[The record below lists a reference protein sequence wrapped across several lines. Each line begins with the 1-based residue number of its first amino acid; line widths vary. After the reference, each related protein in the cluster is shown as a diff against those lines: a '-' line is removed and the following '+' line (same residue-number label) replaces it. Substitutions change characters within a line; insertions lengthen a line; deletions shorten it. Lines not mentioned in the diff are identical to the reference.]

1 MATKNES
8 IIEINYSNH
17 NFTLDP
23 RTVTSLRIKVT
34 HHFLNNIKYCYSISI
49 NGGEE

>member
-8 IIEINYSNH
+8 ILGINYSNH

-23 RTVTSLRIKVT
+23 RTVTSLHIEGDSSLLK
-34 HHFLNNIKYCYSISI
+34 
-49 NGGEE
+49 